1 VGDSAFARYRGL
13 IIQNSTRYLGL
24 APQALCCRPL
34 RGLDVRTFADWTLE
48 VLGLDV
54 RAFADWTFGVRG
66 LDARGSRT
74 GRSGFADWTFGDSR
88 DWTLEVRGLKDC
100 KNCELTLIYAHTVNL
115 SPIIFICN
123 P

>member
-74 GRSGFADWTFGDSR
+74 GRSGFADWTFG
-88 DWTLEVRGLKDC
+88 VRGLDVRGSR
-100 KNCELTLIYAHTVNL
+100 TGRSGIHGTGRSRFAD
-115 SPIIFICN
+115 
-123 P
+123 

>member
-13 IIQNSTRYLGL
+13 VIQNSTRYLGL

-48 VLGLDV
+48 FLGLDV
-54 RAFADWTFGVRG
+54 RG
-66 LDARGSRT
+66 
-74 GRSGFADWTFGDSR
+74 SR
-88 DWTLEVRGLKDC
+88 DWTLGVRGLKDC